1 MVHLSYIKCPSE
13 WSIHSISVGMSWLVD
28 SLGRSLL
35 SPLEKKKKAL
45 VKSCLLRELRRSF
58 WISGIRLKGT
68 REAVWID

>member
-13 WSIHSISVGMSWLVD
+13 WSIHSISVRMSWLVD

-35 SPLEKKKKAL
+35 SPLEKKKAL

-68 REAVWID
+68 GEAVWID